1 MKMMSGFTGTKDY
14 DVRKR
19 NMLDDT
25 AHTLHQASSQF
36 ASQAIEH
43 IRSVAALGRLGH
55 FLDDYRQSLAGPSAK
70 LGKAAHM
77 FVV

>member
-14 DVRKR
+14 DAS
-19 NMLDDT
+19 
-25 AHTLHQASSQF
+25 AHYNLYLTGSTSLQASSQF

-55 FLDDYRQSLAGPSAK
+55 FLDDYRQSLAAPSAK

-77 FVV
+77 YAS